1 MSLALKNLLCSLP
14 SDCVI
19 SQCICYMC
27 GVYRSVSP
35 CFIYSCIICAGVKCV
50 CVCVYVCVCT
60 HSMIYSILSTLRG
73 QPVIPLHA
81 HTHTHTHTHRGIH
94 TLQEQP
100 HKPQRDRQHL
110 DLRSHLHYMHAWT
123 HMSGYYRHTPKDRRV
138 HVTTWQSPRYP
149 RLTKSTHTHTHTI
162 NVRCLRYLAFETE
175 EL

>member
-81 HTHTHTHTHRGIH
+81 HTHTHTHTHTQRYSHPLRTTSQATARPSASGFKVPP
-94 TLQEQP
+94 TL
-100 HKPQRDRQHL
+100 
-110 DLRSHLHYMHAWT
+110 HACMDT
-123 HMSGYYRHTPKDRRV
+123 HEWLLP
-138 HVTTWQSPRYP
+138 
-149 RLTKSTHTHTHTI
+149 THTQRPQST
-162 NVRCLRYLAFETE
+162 RDYLAVTQIPSSHKEYTYTHAHNQCQVSPLFGF
-175 EL
+175 